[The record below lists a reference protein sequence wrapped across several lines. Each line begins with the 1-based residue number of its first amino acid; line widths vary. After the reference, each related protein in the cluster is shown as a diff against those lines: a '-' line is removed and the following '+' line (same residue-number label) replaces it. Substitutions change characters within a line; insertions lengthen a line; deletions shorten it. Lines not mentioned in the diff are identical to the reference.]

1 MLYHKDKF
9 TVSKANLAVDWST
22 LEIVAPNNAHMS
34 SVKAVWFK
42 KKDGEWN
49 IFGGFI
55 GEWSIFGGSIG
66 SMLSHGTAHFMQ
78 GEQHFLVE
86 HVRWDG
92 TNIKAAT
99 TNLATMIASVQ
110 ELEPLL
116 AQFKSNQRLSANYD
130 RWYGLKP

>member
-9 TVSKANLAVDWST
+9 TVSKANLAIDWST

-55 GEWSIFGGSIG
+55 GST
-66 SMLSHGTAHFMQ
+66 LPHGTAHSTSADFMQ

-92 TNIKAAT
+92 TNIKALT
-99 TNLATMIASVQ
+99 TNLSVMVDSVR
-110 ELEPLL
+110 ELDPLL
-116 AQFKSNQRLSANYD
+116 TQFKLDQSLSANYD
-130 RWYGLKP
+130 RWYSLKP